1 MPRVI
6 ITVPGTN
13 PQPYLFQLDRKS
25 VTLGR
30 GSMNDIVVD
39 CGSVSVKHAEMRRVE
54 GGYELRDLGSTNGLK
69 VHGQTRELVPL
80 HDGDTVRIGDVAFE
94 FRLSA
99 DELEVISRE
108 RPLQESP
115 IIREP
120 VEPMAA
126 EPLESETGA
135 SPEPG
140 PAQVPDS
147 KRKTSKH
154 KPQPAKTGLPEG
166 NQFGCVWLFWTL
178 LIAAIAFGA
187 GMMLRYERG
196 TGESWLKSVKER
208 FMPTPPSSP
217 APPQAD

>member
-1 MPRVI
+1 
-6 ITVPGTN
+6 
-13 PQPYLFQLDRKS
+13 
-25 VTLGR
+25 
-30 GSMNDIVVD
+30 
-39 CGSVSVKHAEMRRVE
+39 VE
-54 GGYELRDLGSTNGLK
+54 GGYELCDLGSTNGLK
-69 VHGQTRELVPL
+69 VHGQTREVVPL

-126 EPLESETGA
+126 EPVQSDTGA

-140 PAQVPDS
+140 PAQNPEP
-147 KRKTSKH
+147 KHKTSKH

-166 NQFGCVWLFWTL
+166 SRFGCVWLFWTL

-208 FMPTPPSSP
+208 FMPTPPSTP